1 MVLHVDFTILLH
13 FYIVLMFKPLLVVFL
28 VIAEQKF
35 YPN

>member
-13 FYIVLMFKPLLVVFL
+13 FYILLMFKPLLEVFL